1 MDNTPV
7 SNPNPNTNAGATLG
21 RVLFFDT
28 RLSANDGTS
37 CGSSHNQAVA
47 FGHTPALSLGF
58 NGALT
63 TRHSPSLDNARF
75 YKRGRFFWDKRAA
88 TLEAQVLGPIQNS
101 GVWQPGDQRR
111 SCVCCANCH
120 TTVAQVMDST
130 HNTGLDASRV
140 NIGPATV
147 CRRHR
152 RSMCA
157 RVRATARRVV
167 CARPLCRNHRW
178 WRFSGHSRTQALFKS
193 LRDDSERD
201 AERALLRRDA
211 KQPALRGV
219 FDQPER
225 AIRRDGDVAN
235 LVTHHPAFGGC
246 SATLFVERDAAE

>member
-1 MDNTPV
+1 MLRRLRTFASAFCGAASAACTHDATTSTL
-7 SNPNPNTNAGATLG
+7 SNSGATLG

-47 FGHTPALSLGF
+47 FGDTPALSLGF

-88 TLEAQVLGPIQNS
+88 PLEAQVLGPIQNS

-120 TTVAQVMDST
+120 TTVAQVMYST

-140 NIGPATV
+140 NIGAGNGVQASSSLDVRLRASDGSP
-147 CRRHR
+147 RRLR
-152 RSMCA
+152 P
-157 RVRATARRVV
+157 TAV
-167 CARPLCRNHRW
+167 
-178 WRFSGHSRTQALFKS
+178 
-193 LRDDSERD
+193 
-201 AERALLRRDA
+201 
-211 KQPALRGV
+211 
-219 FDQPER
+219 
-225 AIRRDGDVAN
+225 
-235 LVTHHPAFGGC
+235 
-246 SATLFVERDAAE
+246 